1 MLGGESDLL
10 VRSGLRFPTL
20 TAKQQTAL
28 ADNLH
33 GLATALQPI
42 A

>member
-1 MLGGESDLL
+1 MHGGESDLV

-20 TAKQQTAL
+20 TAKQQTAP

-33 GLATALQPI
+33 GLATALQL
-42 A
+42 